1 MKYLLLL
8 LILLLASGCSSLGQN
23 YNDLITEAEV
33 SNSKFLAGK
42 TGTCGVFFT
51 EAYLK
56 SISFHSGKS
65 YLNQW
70 GFFKRPKKEGLPSYT
85 SCWSDAGEFSQALN
99 RCRRFYEGEAC
110 ELVLFRNYGT
120 DRKSHLTNLA
130 KLLDAAAKEKQR
142 QSEIFLAK
150 QKAEK
155 EKFEAKSR
163 SETCSSFG
171 FAEKTELHSKCI
183 FELYKLE
190 EVAKQ
195 NQMTRAAIAN
205 ASAEQSSLLRQQIEE
220 QKFESGMRLL
230 QQSAN
235 ILNAPSPTISC
246 KYNAITQTTV
256 CN

>member
-1 MKYLLLL
+1 MKYLLPL
-8 LILLLASGCSSLGQN
+8 LILFLVSGCSSRGQN

-33 SNSKFLAGK
+33 SNSKFLTGK
-42 TGTCGVFFT
+42 TGTCGVLFT
-51 EAYLK
+51 KAYLD
-56 SISFHSGKS
+56 SISFHSGHS

-85 SCWSDAGEFSQALN
+85 SCWRDPAELSQAMN
-99 RCRRFYEGEAC
+99 RCQSYYEGKEC
-110 ELVLFRNYGT
+110 KLVLFRAYGT
-120 DRKSHLTNLA
+120 DKNRHSTNLA
-130 KLLDAAAKEKQR
+130 SLLDAAAKEKQEKSR
-142 QSEIFLAK
+142 ILLAQERDK
-150 QKAEK
+150 K

-171 FAEKTELHSKCI
+171 FAEKTELHSKCM

-235 ILNAPSPTISC
+235 ILNAPTPTITC